1 MYLTLETDD
10 MYKYLVSSEIID
22 FEDTNTQQI
31 AKSLS
36 DGVKDE
42 IKLIKTVYEF
52 VRDNILHSL
61 DIESDIVTYK
71 ASDVLKRKQGLCFA
85 KSHLLAAILRLLN
98 VPTGFCYQKLEFDE
112 GFGLHGLNAV
122 FISSL
127 DKWIRLDARGNK
139 NGINAQFSL
148 DNEILAYSPIKEKEE
163 VDFPTICAEPNKKVI
178 EILKGSKNLK
188 DAVEKIMATEWI

>member
-52 VRDNILHSL
+52 VRDNISHSL

-71 ASDVLKRKQGLCFA
+71 ASDVLKYKQGLCFA
-85 KSHLLAAILRLLN
+85 KSHLLAAILRSLRCSNRFLL
-98 VPTGFCYQKLEFDE
+98 
-112 GFGLHGLNAV
+112 
-122 FISSL
+122 
-127 DKWIRLDARGNK
+127 
-139 NGINAQFSL
+139 
-148 DNEILAYSPIKEKEE
+148 
-163 VDFPTICAEPNKKVI
+163 
-178 EILKGSKNLK
+178 SK
-188 DAVEKIMATEWI
+188 T

>member
-52 VRDNILHSL
+52 VRDNISHSL

-71 ASDVLKRKQGLCFA
+71 ASDVLKHKQGLCFA
-85 KSHLLAAILRLLN
+85 KSHLLAAILR
-98 VPTGFCYQKLEFDE
+98 
-112 GFGLHGLNAV
+112 
-122 FISSL
+122 S
-127 DKWIRLDARGNK
+127 
-139 NGINAQFSL
+139 
-148 DNEILAYSPIKEKEE
+148 
-163 VDFPTICAEPNKKVI
+163 
-178 EILKGSKNLK
+178 
-188 DAVEKIMATEWI
+188 